1 MTRRLVLLA
10 GAWILSLGLPALVRT
25 SEAAEPP
32 TITGWIYRGGAY
44 LADEPLAAG
53 QPRATGLQS
62 LFPPMRS
69 LGANPMTPEKVELGK
84 LLFFDPVLSG
94 KNDTSCAHC
103 HHPDHG
109 FTDGRK
115 LSMGFGGRGV
125 GPQRTGGDVL
135 GRGAPSLWN
144 AAYSKW
150 QFWDGRAEDLETQA
164 AGPITNEHEMGEKP
178 ENLVKELKAIP
189 DYVQRFQK
197 VFGGDA
203 EQAVTF
209 ANVTRAVAAFE
220 RTLLTFN
227 SAFDRYAAGNVSALS
242 PQERDG
248 MKLFRSLKT
257 RCFECHN
264 FPTFADDTF
273 RVIGVPETG
282 EHDRGRACVKGEG
295 PDGAFKTPSLR
306 NIALTAP
313 YMHNGAFDTLEDVI
327 KFYAKGGGRAEPKP
341 QEGIDDKVGKFDIT
355 DQEIADLTAFLKSLT
370 DTSLQPDPPAS
381 VPSGLPVVAVKTKAV
396 PAPALALARAARPG
410 RADSSSAV
418 IGNPDAAPSAR
429 AVGSAPLIGFS
440 SGNMHR
446 VPGGLQPSAASG
458 NHKAVARTSQIAGTG
473 SATGGTPVPQGGAT
487 FTVAPG
493 QLIQAAIDRCQAGD
507 RVEVAPGVYHQSLT
521 VAKSGITLSGLN
533 RGGMRAIL
541 DGQGTL
547 PVAIQISGSD
557 FTIEGFT
564 IRHYKTSGIA
574 AGKDTR
580 VTFRDMIL
588 DDAGRNGVQMIE
600 PTILQGDSR

>member
-10 GAWILSLGLPALVRT
+10 GAWILSLGLPAIVRAA
-25 SEAAEPP
+25 EAAAPP
-32 TITGWIYRGGAY
+32 PISGWVFLGGAY
-44 LADEPLAAG
+44 RADEPLAAG

-69 LGANPMTPEKVELGK
+69 LDANPMTPEKVELGK

-115 LSMGFGGRGV
+115 LSMGFGGSGV
-125 GPQRTGGDVL
+125 GPNRTGGDVL

-150 QFWDGRAEDLETQA
+150 QFWDGRAEDLEAQA

-178 ENLVKELKAIP
+178 ENLVNELKAIP

-197 VFGGDA
+197 VFSGDA

-209 ANVTRAVAAFE
+209 ANVRRAVAAFE
-220 RTLLTFN
+220 RTLLSFN
-227 SAFDRYAAGNVSALS
+227 SPFDRYAAGDVTALS

-282 EHDRGRACVKGEG
+282 EHDRGRACVQGEG
-295 PDGAFKTPSLR
+295 PDGAFKTPTLR
-306 NIALTAP
+306 NIALSAP

-327 KFYAKGGGRAEPKP
+327 KFYAKGGGRAELKP
-341 QEGIDDKVGKFDIT
+341 QEGIDDKIGKFDIT

-381 VPSGLPVVAVKTKAV
+381 VPSGLPVVAVKTKAT
-396 PAPALALARAARPG
+396 PAPALARAARPG
-410 RADSSSAV
+410 RADRSSAV
-418 IGNPDAAPSAR
+418 VGSPDAAPSAR

-446 VPGGLQPSAASG
+446 VPGAVVAMAPSNDRNSTASRPSHVVTTG
-458 NHKAVARTSQIAGTG
+458 GTRD
-473 SATGGTPVPQGGAT
+473 GTPVPQVGGAT
-487 FTVAPG
+487 FNVAPG
-493 QLIQAAIDRCQAGD
+493 QSIQAAIDRCQAGD
-507 RVEVAPGVYHQSLT
+507 RVAVEIGVYHQSLT
-521 VAKSGITLSGLN
+521 VVKSGITLSGLN
-533 RGGMRAIL
+533 RGGMRPIL

-547 PVAIQISGSD
+547 AVAVQISGND

-580 VTFRDMIL
+580 VTFRDLIL
-588 DDAGRNGVQMIE
+588 DDAGLNGI
-600 PTILQGDSR
+600 QGGTP